1 MTPLLNLTEFQAIN
15 VVNNLVA
22 SIYIQHT
29 QKQCFSGFDLICAVI
44 YENTWKKV
52 TFKAGFETVGM
63 GITGSY
69 QLKVVLA
76 WWIIVKK
83 NILFY
88 KWFFWDF

>member
-1 MTPLLNLTEFQAIN
+1 MLMTPLLKFTEFQAIN

-44 YENTWKKV
+44 YENTSKKV
-52 TFKAGFETVGM
+52 TFKAGFKTVGM

-69 QLKVVLA
+69 QLKIVLA
-76 WWIIVKK
+76 
-83 NILFY
+83 
-88 KWFFWDF
+88 